1 MQQTDV
7 WIGTLHNFTIE
18 LQHQTQHT
26 VCGRMLGAKG
36 HCVIL
41 DL

>member
-7 WIGTLHNFTIE
+7 WIGTLYNFSVE
-18 LQHQTQHT
+18 FQHQPQHP
-26 VCGRMLGAKG
+26 VRGRMLGAKV